1 MTDLALGPFT
11 AGIDNITDDTQH
23 GGMTQTGWR
32 VATLREAMNVDISR
46 DGVISTRRGRVLR
59 LAGTGLHS
67 PWNDG
72 ATGYIMNGSLLCRVE
87 SGWTLTT
94 LLDLGSAGPVSFCA
108 APTGIYFASPAG
120 LGIIWD
126 GAARW
131 LTVPDGSTPGPQ
143 PWAAGGLPAGRY
155 GVAIAF
161 TDARGTEGGLSD
173 IHWINVA
180 DGGGVRFT
188 ATDWPTGCT
197 AQVYMTQ
204 QNGDVLYRRGTIPR
218 GIGAFIQGNQA
229 PGRVAETQHLRQMP
243 TGHTVRW
250 WRGRLVVASGRALYI
265 SEPMRPHLYSPRF
278 GWVQLP
284 NRVTLLECV
293 EGGIWTADA
302 WGPRFLAGTDPAQLD
317 MQRFSAPAPIE
328 RCSALVPAELLPP
341 ETAGTSPAAV
351 WLSTQGWTI
360 GTSTGQLIAPNARS
374 LTIPTAD
381 RGCVVVHNRRL
392 TALLQ

>member
-1 MTDLALGPFT
+1 MTDLNAGPFT
-11 AGIDNITDDTQH
+11 AGIDNITEDTQH

-32 VATLREAMNVDISR
+32 INTLVEALNVDIGR
-46 DGVISTRRGRVLR
+46 EGVIRTRRGRVLR
-59 LAGTGLHS
+59 LAGAALHS
-67 PWNDG
+67 PFGDG
-72 ATGYIMNGSLLCRVE
+72 TTGYVVNGSLLCRVE

-94 LLDLGSAGPVSFCA
+94 LLDLGNTGPVSYA
-108 APTGIYFASPAG
+108 LAPTGIYFASPAG
-120 LGIIWD
+120 LGVIEA
-126 GAARW
+126 GVARW

-143 PWAAGGLPAGRY
+143 PWAAGGLPGGRY
-155 GVAIAF
+155 GVAITF

-173 IHWINVA
+173 IHWVNVV

-197 AQVYMTQ
+197 AQVYMTA

-229 PGRVAETQHLRQMP
+229 PGRVAETQNLRQMP

-250 WRGRLVVASGRALYI
+250 WRGRLVVAAGRAIYI
-265 SEPMRPHLYSPRF
+265 SEPMRPHLHSPRF

-284 NRVTLLECV
+284 QRITMLECV
-293 EGGIWTADA
+293 EGGIWVADA

-317 MQRFSAPAPIE
+317 MRRFSAPPPIE
-328 RCSALVPAELLPP
+328 RCSALVAAELLPP
-341 ETAGTSPAAV
+341 DTAGASPAAV

-360 GTSTGQLIAPNARS
+360 GTSTGQLIAPNART
-374 LTIPTAD
+374 LTIPTAE
-381 RGCVVVHNRRL
+381 RGSVVVHNRRL
-392 TALLQ
+392 TAHLQ